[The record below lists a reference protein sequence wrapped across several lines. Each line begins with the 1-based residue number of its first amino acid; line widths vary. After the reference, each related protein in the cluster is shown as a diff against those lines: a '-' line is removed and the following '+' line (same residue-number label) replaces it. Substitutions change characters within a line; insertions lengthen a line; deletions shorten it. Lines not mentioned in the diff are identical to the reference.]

1 MTRAR
6 AARRAAALALI
17 ALLGACAAPPSPPPS
32 PTLALEAATFADLS
46 GWNADG
52 AAAAVAALRR
62 SCARIAKLADDAAL
76 DPAGLMGR
84 IRDWRAPCATAGR
97 LAAGDD
103 AGARRF
109 FESAFRP
116 WRARDGSRGAKSE
129 AFFTGYYEAEL
140 KGARARDARHRHP
153 IYRPPAD
160 LVSVD
165 LGAFKPDWKGEV
177 LTGRVDKGKLV
188 PYHDRAAIEQGALAG
203 RGLEIL
209 WVDDAADAF
218 FLHVQGS
225 GRVTLPDGT
234 TVRLGFAARNGHPY
248 TAIGRVLAEAG
259 ALPAD
264 AVTMQTIRAWIA
276 ANPAAGADLMRR
288 NRSYIFFREA
298 TGEGP
303 VGASGV
309 ALTPG
314 RSLAVDPAFIPHGA
328 PVWIATRDPLDPA
341 RPLARLAVA
350 QDSGA
355 AIKGPLRVD
364 IFFGSGSG
372 AAAQA
377 GAMKHP
383 GELFI
388 LRPRNLPSP

>member
-1 MTRAR
+1 M
-6 AARRAAALALI
+6 RRLAALALI
-17 ALLGACAAPPSPPPS
+17 ALFGACAAPPSKPPS
-32 PTLALEAATFADLS
+32 PALTLEAAAFADLP
-46 GWNADG
+46 GWRADG
-52 AAAAVAALRR
+52 IAAAAGALQK

-76 DPAGLMGR
+76 DAAGLMGR
-84 IRDWRAPCATAGR
+84 ARDWRAPCADAAR

-103 AGARRF
+103 AGARRL
-109 FESAFRP
+109 FEGAFRP
-116 WRARDGSRGAKSE
+116 WRGRDAGRGGRDQ

-140 KGARARDARHRHP
+140 KGSRARDARYRYP
-153 IYRPPAD
+153 IHRPPAD
-160 LVSVD
+160 LVSAD
-165 LGAFKPDWKGEV
+165 LGAFKPDWKGET
-177 LTGRVDKGKLV
+177 LTGRIDNGKLV
-188 PYHDRAAIEQGALAG
+188 PYHDRAAIEQGALSG

-209 WVDDAADAF
+209 WVDSAADAF

-225 GRVTLPDGT
+225 GRVVLPDGK
-234 TVRLGFAARNGHPY
+234 TVRLGFAARNGHAY
-248 TAIGRVLAEAG
+248 TAIGRVLAEQG
-259 ALPAD
+259 ILPTD
-264 AVTMQTIRAWIA
+264 SVTMQAIRAWIA
-276 ANPAAGADLMRR
+276 ANPAAGAELMRR

-298 TGEGP
+298 TGAGP

-341 RPLARLAVA
+341 RPLARLAIA

-364 IFFGSGSG
+364 IFFGSGAD

-388 LRPRNLPSP
+388 LRPGNLPPP